1 MPEVENFDSMSS
13 VQQLKIISEM
23 LDADVRPMLVMD
35 GGDME
40 IVDLKPEG
48 DNLLLF
54 IQYLGACDGCPIAST
69 GTLSAIQQY
78 LNVKVSERIEVVP
91 V

>member
-1 MPEVENFDSMSS
+1 MPEIENFETMNS
-13 VQQLKIISEM
+13 VQQLKIISEL
-23 LDADVRPMLVMD
+23 LDQDVRPMLVMD

-40 IVDLKPEG
+40 IIDLKEEG
-48 DNLLLF
+48 GALLLF
-54 IQYLGACDGCPIAST
+54 IQYLGACQGCPISST
-69 GTLSAIQQY
+69 GTLTAIQQY